1 MFNFPTSQH
10 RETKSTHN
18 RKVKLRGMCISE
30 LSFSYKAC
38 ENIRESASVID
49 RRRKRM
55 EENIGGE
62 LTGVRREE

>member
-1 MFNFPTSQH
+1 M
-10 RETKSTHN
+10 
-18 RKVKLRGMCISE
+18 KLRGMCISE
-30 LSFSYKAC
+30 HSSSYKAC

-49 RRRKRM
+49 RRRKWM